1 MHKITSRPKK
11 YFSRYKKPLVE
22 FPNLIEAQIK
32 SFKWL
37 VETGIGEVFK
47 EFSPIADYSGKKFQ
61 LEFTSFSLSESK
73 IDENNSKINKLSYQG
88 PLKARVK
95 LTNKILGTVKEQE
108 IFMSDV
114 PLMTSHGTFIINGVE
129 RVIVPQLARSFGVFF
144 TESEIKGSRYFGA
157 KIIPARGVWIEIES
171 EADGGIYI
179 RIDKKRKFPATA
191 LLRVLGYETDEMLI
205 KAFSKDPV
213 VAETVKNLLTKDG
226 LKNLNDAYI
235 EIYKRLRDGDMAT
248 ADNAKEFIHS
258 LFTPERYDLS
268 PVGRFRFNQRFEK
281 GMGEEEI
288 ARRTISKEDL
298 VTVVSHIIFLNN
310 TPGAK
315 ADDIDHLG
323 QRRVRFVGEILQ
335 QKVRT
340 GMMQIKRNIQDRMS
354 IIDVDTAMPIAIIN
368 QRPLQARIKEFF
380 TTNQLSQFMN
390 QENVLAEIEH
400 IRLLSALGPGGLT
413 RERAGLEVRDV
424 HPSHYGRVCPI
435 HTPEGPNIGLIL
447 HLSTYARINDFGII
461 EVPYIK
467 VKNGKLTGEIVYLN
481 ALEEEKYNIAHA
493 GIPYDE
499 DGKITEEKVEA
510 RIKTEPGRV
519 SRNEVDFIDVATN
532 QAFSIATSMI
542 PFLEHNNANRA
553 LMGSNMQKQAVPCVL
568 PEMPLVATG
577 VEELASRDGGR
588 LVIAEEDGII
598 SYLDAKKIVVNG
610 KKEKTYQLINF
621 LRNNNFAVFH
631 QRPLLNVG
639 DKVKKG
645 DILAD
650 TSSTVNGQI
659 SLGQNIFVA
668 FLSWSGSTYEDAI
681 IISERLVK
689 NSKFTSVY
697 VEEFTCIVRDTKLG
711 PEITTRDIP
720 NVGELK
726 LKDLDEDGIVRIGA
740 EVRENDILV
749 GKITPKGETEL
760 TPEERL
766 LRSIF
771 AEKARDVKDTSLRME
786 HGKRG
791 RIIGVKIFSRDLG
804 HALEAGI
811 IKKIAIEVAQIRNIS
826 VGDKLS
832 GRHGNKGVIST
843 VLPEEDM
850 PYTED
855 GTPIDIILSP
865 LGIPSRMN
873 LGQILEIHLG
883 MAANSLG
890 YQAIV
895 PSFLGA
901 KHEEIKEELKKAGF
915 PENGKL
921 KLFDGRT
928 GEAFEQDVAVGY
940 MYMLKLHHMVEDKIH
955 MRSIGP
961 YSLITQ
967 QPLGGKAQGGG
978 QRFGEMEVWAL
989 EGYGAAYTL
998 REMLTIKSDDILGRS
1013 ATFDSIIK
1021 NETIRPPNS
1030 PASFNVLLNYLRGL
1044 ALDVNLKKG
1053 ENESR

>member
-1 MHKITSRPKK
+1 MLTEKRPKK
-11 YFSRYKKPLVE
+11 YFARYKKPLIE
-22 FPNLIEAQIK
+22 FPNLIEAQTK
-32 SFKWL
+32 SYKWL
-37 VETGIGEVFK
+37 IEEGIKEVFK
-47 EFSPIADYSGKKFQ
+47 EFSPIIDYSGKKFE
-61 LEFTSFSLSESK
+61 LDFTSFSISEQNCE
-73 IDENNSKINKLSYQG
+73 ENEAKINKLSYQG
-88 PLKARVK
+88 LLKTRVK

-108 IFMSDV
+108 IFMSEI
-114 PLMTSHGTFIINGVE
+114 PLMTPHGTFIINGVE
-129 RVIVPQLARSFGVFF
+129 RIIVPQLARSFGVFF
-144 TESEIKGSRYFGA
+144 TESENKGKKYFGA

-171 EADGGIYI
+171 ESDGGIYV

-191 LLRVLGYETDEMLI
+191 LLRVMGYSTNEMILKVFEKTPGCKETIEVCL
-205 KAFSKDPV
+205 AKDT
-213 VAETVKNLLTKDG
+213 AKTLS
-226 LKNLNDAYI
+226 DAYI
-235 EIYKRLRDGDMAT
+235 EIYKRLRDEDMAT
-248 ADNAKEFIHS
+248 PENAKEFINS

-268 PVGRFRFNQRFEK
+268 PVGRYRFNKRFEK
-281 GMGEEEI
+281 SLNDDEL

-298 VTVVSHIIFLNN
+298 LTVIVNIIILNN
-310 TPGAK
+310 TPNAK
-315 ADDIDHLG
+315 SDDIDHLG
-323 QRRVRFVGEILQ
+323 QRRVRFVGEMLQ
-335 QKVRT
+335 QKIRT

-354 IIDVDTAMPIAIIN
+354 IIDVDTALPIHIIN

-380 TTNQLSQFMN
+380 TTNQLSQFMS

-447 HLSTYARINDFGII
+447 HLSTYAKINDFGII
-461 EVPYIK
+461 ETPYMK
-467 VKNGKLTGEIVYLN
+467 VKNGKITNEIQYLN

-493 GIPYDE
+493 GISYDE
-499 DGKITEEKVEA
+499 NGKITDEKVAA
-510 RIKTEPGRV
+510 RIKTNPGMI
-519 SRNEVDFIDVATN
+519 SREEVDFIDVAAN
-532 QAFSIATSMI
+532 QGFSIATSMI
-542 PFLEHNNANRA
+542 PFLEHNDANRA

-568 PEMPLVATG
+568 PEAPLVATG
-577 VEELASRDGGR
+577 IEGMASRYSGR
-588 LVIAEEDGII
+588 MIIAEEDGVV
-598 SYLDAKKIVVNG
+598 SYLDARKIIV
-610 KKEKTYQLINF
+610 KTKEEKEKTYSLINF
-621 LRNNNFAVFH
+621 LRNNNFSAFH
-631 QRPLLNVG
+631 QRPSVFIG
-639 DKVKKG
+639 QKIKKG
-645 DILAD
+645 DVLAD
-650 TSSTVNGQI
+650 TTSTVDGQI
-659 SLGQNIFVA
+659 SIGQNIFIA
-668 FLSWSGSTYEDAI
+668 FLSWSGSNYEDAI
-681 IISERLVK
+681 IISERLIK
-689 NSKFTSVY
+689 KSKFTSVY
-697 VEEFTCIVRDTKLG
+697 VEEFICTVRDTKLG

-740 EVRENDILV
+740 EVRENDILI

-791 RIIGVKIFSRDLG
+791 RVIGIKIFSRDLG
-804 HALEAGI
+804 HTLEAGI
-811 IKKIAIEVAQIRNIS
+811 IKKIVIEIAQVRNIS

-832 GRHGNKGVIST
+832 GRHGNKGVISRI
-843 VLPEEDM
+843 LPEEDM
-850 PYTED
+850 PYAAD
-855 GTPIDIILSP
+855 GTPVDIILSP
-865 LGIPSRMN
+865 LGVPSRMN
-873 LGQILEIHLG
+873 LGQILEMHLG
-883 MAANSLG
+883 MAAHSLG

-895 PSFLGA
+895 PPFLGA
-901 KHEEIKEELKKAGF
+901 RHEEIKEELKKAGF

-928 GEAFEQDVAVGY
+928 GEAFNQDVAVGY

-1021 NETIRPPNS
+1021 NETIKPPNS

-1044 ALDVNLKKG
+1044 ALDVNLKKY
-1053 ENESR
+1053 ENIK